1 MARNA
6 HRVPIS
12 SPGLLKDRSRKPP
25 IVESPSSEPGG
36 SSVSPPAKDP
46 PKRQRRVLDLTGL
59 TQVQVPKATP
69 NQSIPPPK
77 CQQSDP
83 LREVT
88 HSQPTPTVL
97 VDESSNMPSKGMGK
111 KKTYEVEDPAYVPD
125 MDFLRDIFVSTR
137 ENASLRSP
145 AAESLASFSSDVF
158 LAEDQSF
165 IEFNRNMDHLVETRM
180 SHEQLTNSNAR
191 ICELERHL
199 AGERKYSS
207 EQESKVDELRKSE
220 RSFKDQVFLL
230 SRQRDNLSKE
240 VSSLKEEIMFL
251 NEDLT
256 AMDKDAAKVAKLTR
270 KNAQDAKVQLFN
282 DFCDSRGIPRE
293 PLDLEIFSDDEPVD
307 DKTVHVDEDAEDT
320 ETDEDDEGT
329 ETDEDLK
336 IEQNKGKTLLTIHT
350 SNIPSSSS
358 SHLEQPHGTNN
369 VEDGSLDQ
377 ELKEYGGG
385 GTVPIQ
391 QRSSQP

>member
-1 MARNA
+1 
-6 HRVPIS
+6 
-12 SPGLLKDRSRKPP
+12 
-25 IVESPSSEPGG
+25 
-36 SSVSPPAKDP
+36 
-46 PKRQRRVLDLTGL
+46 
-59 TQVQVPKATP
+59 
-69 NQSIPPPK
+69 
-77 CQQSDP
+77 
-83 LREVT
+83 
-88 HSQPTPTVL
+88 
-97 VDESSNMPSKGMGK
+97 
-111 KKTYEVEDPAYVPD
+111 
-125 MDFLRDIFVSTR
+125 
-137 ENASLRSP
+137 
-145 AAESLASFSSDVF
+145 
-158 LAEDQSF
+158 
-165 IEFNRNMDHLVETRM
+165 MDHLVETRM